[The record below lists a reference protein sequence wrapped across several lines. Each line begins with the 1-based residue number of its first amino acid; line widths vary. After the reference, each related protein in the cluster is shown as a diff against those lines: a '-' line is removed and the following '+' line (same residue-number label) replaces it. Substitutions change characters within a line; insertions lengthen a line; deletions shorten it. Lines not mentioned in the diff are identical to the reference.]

1 MINAAVARRYAKAL
15 LGAALDDNTD
25 QGPDEAS
32 RELSALAETVERFNG
47 LQLLLLNPAIDSG
60 RKASVLGEVA
70 ERLGA
75 SELTR
80 RFVDVLAEHE
90 RIDHLVECAKSF
102 SALVDAHHGVI
113 NAEITS
119 PEPLSETELA
129 DLRDRLASTTG
140 RTVKLQARTD
150 PELLGGL
157 RTRIGDIVYDGSL
170 RHQLERM
177 REQLTES

>member
-15 LGAALDDNTD
+15 LGAALDVNTAQD
-25 QGPDEAS
+25 LDETA
-32 RELSALAETVERFNG
+32 REMSTLAETVERFNG
-47 LQLLLLNPAIDSG
+47 LELLLLNPAIDSR
-60 RKASVLGEVA
+60 RKAAVLGEVA

-75 SELTR
+75 GELTR
-80 RFVDVLAEHE
+80 RFIDVLADHE
-90 RIDHLVECAKSF
+90 RIDHLVASAKSF
-102 SALVDAHHGVI
+102 TALVDDHHGVI

-140 RTVKLQARTD
+140 RTVRLQARTD
-150 PELLGGL
+150 PELFGGL

-177 REQLTES
+177 RERLTES